1 MLEQNVD
8 DVWPVKA
15 GTSDTE
21 LGDILGD
28 LWLLSLDFMVEL
40 ALVNDLALNGL
51 GARLLA
57 GSLKVSDELL
67 DILGSNEAKNEC
79 VAIINIAFALVLESA
94 GEGWKVGEVE
104 GWGSLS

>member
-51 GARLLA
+51 GA
-57 GSLKVSDELL
+57 
-67 DILGSNEAKNEC
+67 
-79 VAIINIAFALVLESA
+79 
-94 GEGWKVGEVE
+94 
-104 GWGSLS
+104 